1 MKKKLLTIFS
11 FIIAFLIPFGVFL
24 IVLKENGIAPFGD
37 STILFVDSQGQYV
50 AFLSYYKTL
59 FTSNNDFFYTFAKPL
74 GGDMLSLFCYY
85 LFSPFNFIY
94 LFVSSSNLPIAMSIV
109 TSLKIG
115 TIGVTMHVLMNH
127 LYKEKYISNL
137 IFSVSYALISYVIVY
152 NFNIMFLDA
161 VLWTPLVILGLE
173 KMFEGKKSTL
183 YSIFLALA
191 IISNYYTGFMICIFV
206 VMFFLF
212 KLYSEKREKSD
223 IKNHYKN
230 FACGSL
236 VAGGLS
242 TCAWLVAII
251 NMVGSKTSINNRS
264 LFTFNTL
271 IELPNF
277 LKNFVSNSYNGMND
291 IISGGPLVFIGIT
304 CLSFAIMYFANS
316 KFSKDERLNAGII
329 IAIFVLCMFVSGLN
343 NLFHGGSAPVW
354 FPYRFAFLFD
364 FFLIYLAA
372 RELNNIDGLKCHHFV
387 LPLGII
393 ITIYAIL
400 TINNIETNIIL
411 DFVFCLIN
419 LLIIFIMKN
428 FKNKYVTI
436 AGMSIMLIC
445 TTINMKSSAS
455 NNIATNVKETE
466 TGSSNY
472 ISYELYQSQYKE
484 ISSVINYVKEY
495 DDTNEFYRMEKTFNS
510 LATYNLANNDSFM
523 FDYAGVSHYSSV
535 DKLDTRNYIGNY
547 LGFHTNGNWNS
558 YGLGSTLTANSL
570 MGIRYIIDRD
580 NQSEGIMINNRH
592 FGARDYLTKI
602 KDFDSE
608 ADQIHVF
615 KNDYALGLGYLANNR
630 LETIG
635 TQGVYLDEEK
645 TQFRKYDIFEYQ
657 NQMYMDLTNKN
668 FGNIFT
674 PISYTVTYNNITKID
689 DRHYKLTNTSLPG
702 YITFRLSID
711 DTIHK
716 YPSYYHVSPGLSDYM
731 ALYESNYSSNNIYYF
746 NMYNYG
752 INPIELTN
760 SQTQK
765 YYTLMLKENL
775 IWDDVEIIPS
785 FYYENVDTLNN
796 YYQELKANELQ
807 LKKVT
812 SSHLKGFVIYNKEK
826 TLLTTSIPYD
836 KNWNVKINGKSIK
849 TRVNQNIFLA
859 VDLSNLNYQTGDVLN
874 VDLSYHANEFTF
886 ALIISFISIAY
897 ILLYDY
903 KYYEKIK
910 EKFFNKKGKV
920 KENSIKTNDATKSKK
935 ETDNGVA

>member
-400 TINNIETNIIL
+400 TINNIETNI
-411 DFVFCLIN
+411 
-419 LLIIFIMKN
+419 
-428 FKNKYVTI
+428 
-436 AGMSIMLIC
+436 S
-445 TTINMKSSAS
+445 
-455 NNIATNVKETE
+455 
-466 TGSSNY
+466 
-472 ISYELYQSQYKE
+472 LYW
-484 ISSVINYVKEY
+484 
-495 DDTNEFYRMEKTFNS
+495 
-510 LATYNLANNDSFM
+510 L
-523 FDYAGVSHYSSV
+523 
-535 DKLDTRNYIGNY
+535 
-547 LGFHTNGNWNS
+547 
-558 YGLGSTLTANSL
+558 
-570 MGIRYIIDRD
+570 
-580 NQSEGIMINNRH
+580 
-592 FGARDYLTKI
+592 
-602 KDFDSE
+602 
-608 ADQIHVF
+608 
-615 KNDYALGLGYLANNR
+615 
-630 LETIG
+630 
-635 TQGVYLDEEK
+635 
-645 TQFRKYDIFEYQ
+645 
-657 NQMYMDLTNKN
+657 
-668 FGNIFT
+668 
-674 PISYTVTYNNITKID
+674 
-689 DRHYKLTNTSLPG
+689 
-702 YITFRLSID
+702 
-711 DTIHK
+711 
-716 YPSYYHVSPGLSDYM
+716 
-731 ALYESNYSSNNIYYF
+731 
-746 NMYNYG
+746 
-752 INPIELTN
+752 
-760 SQTQK
+760 
-765 YYTLMLKENL
+765 
-775 IWDDVEIIPS
+775 
-785 FYYENVDTLNN
+785 
-796 YYQELKANELQ
+796 
-807 LKKVT
+807 
-812 SSHLKGFVIYNKEK
+812 
-826 TLLTTSIPYD
+826 
-836 KNWNVKINGKSIK
+836 
-849 TRVNQNIFLA
+849 
-859 VDLSNLNYQTGDVLN
+859 
-874 VDLSYHANEFTF
+874 
-886 ALIISFISIAY
+886 
-897 ILLYDY
+897 
-903 KYYEKIK
+903 
-910 EKFFNKKGKV
+910 
-920 KENSIKTNDATKSKK
+920 
-935 ETDNGVA
+935 